1 MLDEYS
7 SFPDWAVGL
16 IPEYVYHALSAK
28 LSGISSP
35 VSRALLY
42 DWTEEAY
49 QVKEKFERYLVSHA
63 PVEFAEAKVFLQCL
77 FQPDDRARIVPVL
90 EERIQVLT
98 GLPIGAAM
106 ARWREYRDNNIL
118 WPLLTFR
125 GAVDSKWLSLSCE
138 MREFFKTG
146 SICPMPSS
154 WNSSLLFRK
163 PSPLHFS
170 LHTYGPFFALLGK
183 IDLQR
188 ATEIHQAKRKPFTL
202 IPLPDKHTLH
212 FRVTTLD
219 NALFAPFLE
228 VLLEEAPCGLSF
240 SPESLPPRRATDWR
254 AGLPGRPAQAPPAQD
269 LILLRFR

>member
-1 MLDEYS
+1 MPHAFLLE
-7 SFPDWAVGL
+7 L
-16 IPEYVYHALSAK
+16 IPFVQ
-28 LSGISSP
+28 
-35 VSRALLY
+35 
-42 DWTEEAY
+42 EA
-49 QVKEKFERYLVSHA
+49 
-63 PVEFAEAKVFLQCL
+63 
-77 FQPDDRARIVPVL
+77 
-90 EERIQVLT
+90 
-98 GLPIGAAM
+98 
-106 ARWREYRDNNIL
+106 
-118 WPLLTFR
+118 
-125 GAVDSKWLSLSCE
+125 
-138 MREFFKTG
+138 
-146 SICPMPSS
+146 
-154 WNSSLLFRK
+154 
-163 PSPLHFS
+163 SPLHFS